1 MWGPQAGGVGSV
13 GQGPSLLSH
22 SHKNIASA
30 TEASRVFLLWSVCE
44 HAEILLILKT
54 TIKTHPYLAFL
65 LAVSVS
71 LYSKLLKI
79 ASVLTLVTLC
89 FLLHPVESE
98 LSGHHSHH
106 PRTLTPTHAHS

>member
-1 MWGPQAGGVGSV
+1 M
-13 GQGPSLLSH
+13 GQGPSLLSL
-22 SHKNIASA
+22 SPKNIASA

-44 HAEILLILKT
+44 HAEILLVLK
-54 TIKTHPYLAFL
+54 TIKTHRHPYLAFL

-71 LYSKLLKI
+71 LYSKLFKI